1 MSNETDY
8 NRGPSAVGP
17 AEDMEERMR
26 LHRALQTVLPIG
38 GLLVGTWLAPALS
51 APAISLVA
59 ASLDQAPAV
68 AGRGAQAPQGP
79 VVNSPEVH
87 PDRRVTFRVFA
98 PEAQKV
104 ELRSPGD
111 IPGVG
116 GRGVAPP
123 QLTKNAEGV
132 WEGTFGPVPAGA
144 YRYVFVVNGV
154 TTIDSRNPNS
164 SQTNTTVYSLAV
176 VPGSEAFDTKNVPHG
191 AVASVHYYSTA
202 LGGTR
207 RMHVY
212 TPPGYEN
219 GRDRYPVLYLL
230 HGAGDVD
237 DSWTSV
243 GRAGF
248 ILDNLIA
255 ANKAKPMI
263 VVMPAGHVNGAGAA
277 LGGQV
282 PAAAQQ
288 GMPGIG
294 SGPDPF
300 INDFQTDLLPYVE
313 KNYRVLTD
321 RPNRAIAGLSM
332 GGNQTLNIAIPRL
345 EKFAYIGVF
354 SSGIISGAR
363 GTPPAENAPFGEAW
377 EKQNLAALDNA
388 AAKRGLNLL
397 WFSTGKDDG
406 LIPTTRNTVEL
417 LKKHGFKPVYI
428 ESEGAH
434 TWLNWRDYLAAFAP
448 QLFQAQRSSTNS
460 QPR

>member
-1 MSNETDY
+1 MTNHRVRLRDLAMS
-8 NRGPSAVGP
+8 
-17 AEDMEERMR
+17 
-26 LHRALQTVLPIG
+26 
-38 GLLVGTWLAPALS
+38 GLLIAFLIAPAVI
-51 APAISLVA
+51 AREEA
-59 ASLDQAPAV
+59 ASLGTPTIQPPAAAAAPA
-68 AGRGAQAPQGP
+68 P
-79 VVNSPEVH
+79 VVSSPEVG
-87 PDRRVTFRVFA
+87 PDRRVTFRILA
-98 PEAQKV
+98 PDAQKV

-111 IPGVG
+111 IPGIG
-116 GRGVAPP
+116 GRGAALP
-123 QLTKNAEGV
+123 QLTRNADGV
-132 WEGTFGPVPAGA
+132 WEATFGPLPAGG

-154 TTIDSRNPNS
+154 TVVDARNPMT

-176 VPGSEAFDTKNVPHG
+176 VPGSDVFDTKNVPHG

-202 LGGTR
+202 LGGIR

-212 TPPGYEN
+212 TPPGYEAN
-219 GRDRYPVLYLL
+219 RERYPVFYLL

-255 ANKAKPMI
+255 SNKAKPMI

-277 LGGQV
+277 LGAPV
-282 PAAAQQ
+282 PAAAVQ

-300 INDFQTDLLPYVE
+300 ANDFLADLLPYVE

-321 RPNRAIAGLSM
+321 RQSRAIAGLSM
-332 GGNQTLNIAIPRL
+332 GGNQTLNIAIPHL

-363 GTPPAENAPFGEAW
+363 GAAPPDTTSPFGEAW

-388 AAKRGLNLL
+388 ASKRGLNLL
-397 WFSTGKDDG
+397 WFSTGRDDF
-406 LIPTTRNTVEL
+406 LIATTRNTVEL
-417 LKKHGFKPVYI
+417 LKKHGFKPIFI

-434 TWLNWRDYLAAFAP
+434 TWLNWRDYLSVFAP
-448 QLFQAQRSSTNS
+448 QLFQANRSSTS
-460 QPR
+460 SSGGK

>member
-1 MSNETDY
+1 MTK
-8 NRGPSAVGP
+8 
-17 AEDMEERMR
+17 
-26 LHRALQTVLPIG
+26 HRVALWDVVVSG
-38 GLLVGTWLAPALS
+38 MFAGLLTAAAFAPGMSVSAA
-51 APAISLVA
+51 APAIG
-59 ASLDQAPAV
+59 QPPAPAQ
-68 AGRGAQAPQGP
+68 GRGAPGP
-79 VVNSPEVH
+79 VVVSPDVSA
-87 PDRRVTFRVFA
+87 DRRVTFRVLA
-98 PEAQKV
+98 PEARNV

-123 QLTKNAEGV
+123 QLTKNGEGV
-132 WEGTFGPVPAGA
+132 WEGTFGPMPAGA
-144 YRYVFVVNGV
+144 YRYVFTVDGV
-154 TTIDSRNPNS
+154 TVVDARNPMT

-176 VPGSEAFDTKNVPHG
+176 VPGSDVFDTRNVPHG
-191 AVASVHYYSTA
+191 AVASVHYNSTA
-202 LGGTR
+202 LGGIR

-212 TPPGYEN
+212 TPPGYESS
-219 GRDRYPVLYLL
+219 RERYPVLYLL

-255 ANKAKPMI
+255 AGKAKPMI

-277 LGGQV
+277 LGGTV
-282 PAAAQQ
+282 PAAAAQ

-294 SGPDPF
+294 AGPDPF
-300 INDFQTDLLPYVE
+300 ANDFLTDLLPYVE
-313 KNYRVLTD
+313 KNYRALTD

-332 GGNQTLNIAIPRL
+332 GGNQTLNIAIPHL

-363 GTPPAENAPFGEAW
+363 GAAPVDPAPPFGEAW

-388 AAKRGLNLL
+388 ATKRGLNLL

-406 LIPTTRNTVEL
+406 LIGTTRNTVDL
-417 LKKHGFKPVYI
+417 LKKHGFKPIFI
-428 ESEGAH
+428 ESGGAH
-434 TWLNWRDYLAAFAP
+434 TWLNWRDYLSVFAP
-448 QLFQAQRSSTNS
+448 QLFQAQRSSTS
-460 QPR
+460 SGG